1 MLASF
6 FGVGIR
12 IVLYTG
18 YAKTSSV
25 DHAKCSTLFCC
36 PGNDEPNPNSM
47 KILVCL
53 LVLVCLWAPGRSF
66 AAQRDS
72 LGHGRLAVA
81 AVPLIMG
88 GAAMTFCDRDFRDL
102 RNSYAVG
109 FRHDYDDYLQYAPL
123 AFAWGLK
130 ACGVRSRSSWGR
142 MIVSNAFSAA
152 LMAAMVN
159 SLKYSVRAERPDGS
173 TRNSFPSGHAATA
186 FMAASILHKEF
197 GHRSPWFSVGGGTLP
212 PPLPAS
218 RASSTTAIG

>member
-1 MLASF
+1 
-6 FGVGIR
+6 
-12 IVLYTG
+12 
-18 YAKTSSV
+18 
-25 DHAKCSTLFCC
+25 
-36 PGNDEPNPNSM
+36 M

-53 LVLVCLWAPGRSF
+53 LALACLWAPDRSF

-130 ACGVRSRSSWGR
+130 ACGVRNRSSWGR
-142 MIVSNAFSAA
+142 MIVSNAF
-152 LMAAMVN
+152 
-159 SLKYSVRAERPDGS
+159 
-173 TRNSFPSGHAATA
+173 
-186 FMAASILHKEF
+186 
-197 GHRSPWFSVGGGTLP
+197 
-212 PPLPAS
+212 PPL
-218 RASSTTAIG
+218 

>member
-1 MLASF
+1 MF
-6 FGVGIR
+6 
-12 IVLYTG
+12 
-18 YAKTSSV
+18 
-25 DHAKCSTLFCC
+25 HAFCC

-53 LVLVCLWAPGRSF
+53 LAFACLWAPGRSF

-152 LMAAMVN
+152 LMAAMAN
-159 SLKYSVRAERPDGS
+159 SLKYSVRAERPTALPAILFRRGMLLRLSWLPLFSIRSSAIAVRGS
-173 TRNSFPSGHAATA
+173 
-186 FMAASILHKEF
+186 AS
-197 GHRSPWFSVGGGTLP
+197 GGTLP
-212 PPLPAS
+212 PPLPAL